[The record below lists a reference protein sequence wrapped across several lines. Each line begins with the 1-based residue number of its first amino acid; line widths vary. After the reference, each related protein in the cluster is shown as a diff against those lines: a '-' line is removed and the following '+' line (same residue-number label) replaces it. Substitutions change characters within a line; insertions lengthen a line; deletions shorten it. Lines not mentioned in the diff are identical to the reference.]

1 MTVNP
6 RRSLATLLS
15 SKCGYEAG
23 GERKRNKGGNL
34 VGMRKLGKKS

>member
-23 GERKRNKGGNL
+23 GERKRKNEGKM
-34 VGMRKLGKKS
+34 VGMEKLGKRS